1 MSALKVMQIEGILLD
16 FYLSSDLCSQYISL
30 PPCTSVSRPSKRHAH
45 KVLLNDRF
53 QNSDF
58 VFGQLKPV
66 IILFAHAA
74 KKDTK
79 PCKSRRQRY
88 ILKIQIQKENLF
100 LFAYAAKKDTK
111 PRKSRW
117 TKIYIENTNPKRV
130 YNNVGEKFAF
140 HILIII
146 YKNI

>member
-1 MSALKVMQIEGILLD
+1 MLLYS
-16 FYLSSDLCSQYISL
+16 FIFPFLDLYFQYISL

-88 ILKIQIQKENLF
+88 ILKIQIQKENF
-100 LFAYAAKKDTK
+100 FIKRKKDSGRTAVFFEK
-111 PRKSRW
+111 VFLLGYSK
-117 TKIYIENTNPKRV
+117 KLCNVLGGYKYILTN
-130 YNNVGEKFAF
+130 
-140 HILIII
+140 I
-146 YKNI
+146 